1 LADFSYPLN
10 IIQGLV
16 KSRDKIF
23 PSKPKYQ
30 ERSIWMSKFDLTD
43 KVAII
48 TGGGT
53 GIGRAIAIEFARA
66 GADSTIASR
75 NLGNLEKVAEEVK
88 SMGRRCLPIAT
99 DVRIP
104 EQVDNMVQ
112 KTVDEFGRVDIMV
125 NNAGASF
132 LCPVEDLSPNG
143 WDAIININLKGT
155 FLCSKAAGKVM
166 IQQKAGK
173 IINLSSVAGIE
184 GSPLMSPYGAAKA
197 GVVDFT
203 KTLAMEWAKHNIMVN
218 AIAPGL
224 IETEGVKA
232 QMELDPEGVKEILKR
247 VPLGR
252 YGRPE
257 EIAYVVIFLASEA
270 SSFMTGETLVVKG
283 GPQAPA

>member
-1 LADFSYPLN
+1 
-10 IIQGLV
+10 
-16 KSRDKIF
+16 
-23 PSKPKYQ
+23 
-30 ERSIWMSKFDLTD
+30 MSKFDLTD

-66 GADSTIASR
+66 GADSIIASR

-112 KTVDEFGRVDIMV
+112 KTMDEFGRIDIMV

-132 LCPVEDLSPNG
+132 LCPLEDMSPNG
-143 WDAIININLKGT
+143 WDAIMNINLKGT
-155 FLCSKAAGKVM
+155 FLCSKAAGKIM

-173 IINLSSVAGIE
+173 IVNISSVAGVD
-184 GSPLMSPYGAAKA
+184 GSPLMSHYGAAKA

-203 KTLAMEWAKHNIMVN
+203 KSLAIEWAKHNIMVN

-232 QMELDPEGVKEILKR
+232 QMELDPDGVKEMLKQ

-270 SSFMTGETLVVKG
+270 SSFITGETLVVKG
-283 GPQAPA
+283 GPQAAA

>member
-1 LADFSYPLN
+1 
-10 IIQGLV
+10 
-16 KSRDKIF
+16 
-23 PSKPKYQ
+23 
-30 ERSIWMSKFDLTD
+30 MSKFDLTD

-53 GIGRAIAIEFARA
+53 GIGRAIALEFARA
-66 GADSTIASR
+66 GANSTIASR

-88 SMGRRCLPIAT
+88 SMGKRCLAIAT
-99 DVRIP
+99 DIRIP
-104 EQVDNMVQ
+104 EQVDKMVQ
-112 KTVDEFGRVDIMV
+112 QTVNEFGRVDIMV

-132 LCPVEDLSPNG
+132 MCPVDDLSPNG
-143 WDAIININLKGT
+143 WDAIVNINLKGT

-173 IINLSSVAGIE
+173 IINITSVAGID
-184 GSPLMSPYGAAKA
+184 GSPLMAHYGAAKA

-203 KTLAMEWAKHNIMVN
+203 KSLAIEWAKHNITVN

-232 QMELDPEGVKEILKR
+232 QMELDPDGVKEILER

-252 YGRPE
+252 YGQPE
-257 EIAYVVIFLASEA
+257 EIAYAAIFLASEA
-270 SSFMTGETLVVKG
+270 SSFITEETLVVRG
-283 GPQAPA
+283 GPPATA

>member
-1 LADFSYPLN
+1 
-10 IIQGLV
+10 
-16 KSRDKIF
+16 
-23 PSKPKYQ
+23 
-30 ERSIWMSKFDLTD
+30 MSKFDLAD

-53 GIGRAIAIEFARA
+53 GIGRAIALEFARA
-66 GADSTIASR
+66 GANSTIASR

-88 SMGRRCLPIAT
+88 SMGKRCLAIAT
-99 DVRIP
+99 DIRIP

-112 KTVDEFGRVDIMV
+112 QTVNEFGRVDIMV

-132 LCPVEDLSPNG
+132 LCPVDDLSPNG
-143 WDAIININLKGT
+143 WDAIVNINLKGT

-173 IINLSSVAGIE
+173 IINITSVAGID
-184 GSPLMSPYGAAKA
+184 GSPLMAHYGAAKA

-203 KTLAMEWAKHNIMVN
+203 KSLAIEWANHNITVN

-232 QMELDPEGVKEILKR
+232 QMELDPDGVKEILER

-252 YGRPE
+252 YGKPE
-257 EIAYVVIFLASEA
+257 EIAYAAVFLASEA
-270 SSFMTGETLVVKG
+270 SSFITGETLVVRG
-283 GPQAPA
+283 GPPATV